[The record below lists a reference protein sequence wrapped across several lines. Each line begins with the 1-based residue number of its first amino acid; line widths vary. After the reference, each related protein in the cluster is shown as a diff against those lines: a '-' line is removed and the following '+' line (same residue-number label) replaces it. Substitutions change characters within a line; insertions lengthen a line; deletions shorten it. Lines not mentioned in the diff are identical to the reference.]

1 MKPILTLCAVILFAA
16 IAAIAWKY
24 TGGEDHHGQA
34 FTGLPSAAI
43 TDLATRPA
51 DFIGKPVSVRGRLM
65 KQCKMSGCWFYL
77 VDPADSGGRELFVE
91 MGDTTPTLP
100 KRVGQ
105 TAHVE
110 GQLIKYG
117 DAYQFIGIAV
127 TFEKDP
133 K

>member
-1 MKPILTLCAVILFAA
+1 
-16 IAAIAWKY
+16 
-24 TGGEDHHGQA
+24 
-34 FTGLPSAAI
+34 
-43 TDLATRPA
+43 
-51 DFIGKPVSVRGRLM
+51 
-65 KQCKMSGCWFYL
+65 
-77 VDPADSGGRELFVE
+77 
-91 MGDTTPTLP
+91 MGDTTPKLP